1 MTDDQQQQRVN
12 QAAEEFAN
20 VLKESYQA
28 MASRGESAYDL
39 NAQLTEQ
46 FFNGVV
52 NNLQTQAEAN
62 RQTGEQLA
70 EQAQR
75 GQEASRQLTQESVQ
89 AYRDFIN
96 SMFAFPQ
103 AGTQAAERGTIE
115 AQETST
121 ITEAS
126 PERQEGAE
134 VPLEGYDSLN
144 IEEITERLDD
154 LSTEELRQLRAY
166 EAENKS
172 RSTLLRPL
180 DERIEEDDASSSS

>member
-20 VLKESYQA
+20 AIRESYQTV
-28 MASRGESAYDL
+28 ASRGESAYNL

-75 GQEASRQLTQESVQ
+75 GQEASRQLTQESVS
-89 AYRDFIN
+89 AYMDFVN
-96 SMFAFPQ
+96 SMFSA
-103 AGTQAAERGTIE
+103 TQGATREVAE
-115 AQETST
+115 
-121 ITEAS
+121 
-126 PERQEGAE
+126 EGAE
-134 VPLEGYDSLN
+134 Q
-144 IEEITERLDD
+144 TQR
-154 LSTEELRQLRAY
+154 
-166 EAENKS
+166 
-172 RSTLLRPL
+172 
-180 DERIEEDDASSSS
+180 